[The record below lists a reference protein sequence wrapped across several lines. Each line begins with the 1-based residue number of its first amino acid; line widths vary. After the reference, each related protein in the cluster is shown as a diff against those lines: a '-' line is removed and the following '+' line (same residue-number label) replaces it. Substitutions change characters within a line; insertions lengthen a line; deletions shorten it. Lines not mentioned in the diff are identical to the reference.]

1 MALPPFVTQTANRGA
16 TTGMPMAPAQPMSQG
31 QGIPKPMNQSA
42 QGGIL
47 TSLQKAQKQGNQLPQ
62 QTGTMQNMATAGI
75 PQGQQTP
82 PTTGAMMPPTQP
94 QQAAPSAGLPAAAM
108 PQQKPMGI
116 GLLDSMQ
123 NQALQSAPLREAQS
137 GNAMG
142 QQGNDVNSFLQVM
155 QMLLGK

>member
-16 TTGMPMAPAQPMSQG
+16 TTGMPMAPTQPMG
-31 QGIPKPMNQSA
+31 QGIPRPTNQSA

-47 TSLQKAQKQGNQLPQ
+47 TSLQKAQAQGNQLPQ
-62 QTGTMQNMATAGI
+62 QTATMQKMATAGI
-75 PQGQQTP
+75 TQGQQTP
-82 PTTGAMMPPTQP
+82 TTMGAMMPPTQP
-94 QQAAPSAGLPAAAM
+94 KQAAPSAGLPAT
-108 PQQKPMGI
+108 PQKPMGM

-123 NQALQSAPLREAQS
+123 NQALQSAPLREMQS